1 MIEITADDI
10 ITINKG
16 IIKEWIESHPKNHEG
31 VGSDKDKL
39 EQIIRVADKQESLL
53 AKATYLLGA
62 IAWAQ
67 PFAGGNKRT
76 AYTTTKTFLQMNG
89 HTFQV
94 QTKGD
99 IEFLRKLL
107 HEIQEERS
115 ELNEETMAKLT
126 LYLANRIRK
135 V

>member
-1 MIEITADDI
+1 MEITAEDI

-16 IIKEWIESHPKNHEG
+16 IIEEWIESHSKNHEG
-31 VGSDKDKL
+31 VSGDKGQL
-39 EQIIRVADKQESLL
+39 EQIIHEADNQESLL

-62 IAWAQ
+62 IAWSQ

-89 HTFQV
+89 HTLQV
-94 QTKGD
+94 QTDED

-115 ELNEETMAKLT
+115 ELNDETMAKLT

-135 V
+135 L

>member
-1 MIEITADDI
+1 MEITADDI

-16 IIKEWIESHPKNHEG
+16 IIEEWIESHPKNHEG
-31 VGSDKDKL
+31 VSGDKGQL
-39 EQIIRVADKQESLL
+39 EQILHEADKQESLL

-67 PFAGGNKRT
+67 PFSGGNKRT
-76 AYTTTKTFLQMNG
+76 AHVVAKTFLQMNG
-89 HTFQV
+89 HTLLI
-94 QTKGD
+94 QTNEDK
-99 IEFLRKLL
+99 EFLRKLL
-107 HEIQEERS
+107 FEIQEERS
-115 ELNEETMAKLT
+115 ELNDKTMAKLT

>member
-1 MIEITADDI
+1 MEITADDI

-16 IIKEWIESHPKNHEG
+16 IIEEWIESHPKNHEG
-31 VGSDKDKL
+31 VSSDKHKL
-39 EQIIRVADKQESLL
+39 EQILHEADNQESLL

-89 HTFQV
+89 YTLLV

-99 IEFLRKLL
+99 IEFLSKLL
-107 HEIQEERS
+107 YEIQEERS
-115 ELNEETMAKLT
+115 ELNEETMAKIT
-126 LYLANRIRK
+126 LYVANRIRK
-135 V
+135 L